1 MGLGAMTSCW
11 LPYLGL
17 GYSSVRPSRAPVLV
31 FCGHR
36 SVKEIERYD
45 FAKGPAAK
53 ITASRVNDHEFGCVG
68 IGHLEER
75 KR

>member
-1 MGLGAMTSCW
+1 M
-11 LPYLGL
+11 
-17 GYSSVRPSRAPVLV
+17 LV

-68 IGHLEER
+68 IGHGGKE
-75 KR
+75 KQ

>member
-1 MGLGAMTSCW
+1 M
-11 LPYLGL
+11 
-17 GYSSVRPSRAPVLV
+17 LV

-53 ITASRVNDHEFGCVG
+53 ITASRVNDHEFGCGDWALRGKRTITPLVSVVG
-68 IGHLEER
+68 RLR
-75 KR
+75 WPVRDTPAAS